1 MAFRVTVDEEKC
13 QGCEECVEVC
23 TVHRFEIRQ
32 GKSVPVYAGE
42 CLGCQS
48 CAEICKQ
55 DAITVVELQ
64 LEMSDTCRFLL
75 REIL

>member
-1 MAFRVTVDEEKC
+1 MAFRVTVDEGKC

-32 GKSVPVYAGE
+32 GKSVPVDVGE
-42 CLGCQS
+42 CLGCQR
-48 CAEICKQ
+48 CTEICKQ
-55 DAITVVELQ
+55 NAISIVELQ
-64 LEMSDTCRFLL
+64 LELSETCRLVL